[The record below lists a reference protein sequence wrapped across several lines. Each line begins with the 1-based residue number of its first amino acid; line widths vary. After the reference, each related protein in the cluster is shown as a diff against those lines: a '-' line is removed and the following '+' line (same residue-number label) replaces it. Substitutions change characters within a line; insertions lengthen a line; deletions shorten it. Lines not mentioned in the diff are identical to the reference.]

1 MSLRDFLK
9 KSWLLWCGGG
19 TNTSGKLW
27 EVEYTASD
35 RVWTERYTLWKV
47 SYQQSWHS
55 KLFWSC
61 WLDTGYLWGWE
72 VSGIKL
78 QSGHSDVISKNR
90 RQVCPGIQ
98 IPFPVLLLG
107 KIPYTNYLPGTP
119 GPDWKLSSVSE
130 GAKCF
135 GVWGNGCGK
144 WYSAWWAA
152 KRAFLR
158 DAQWQQKY
166 RRPNP
171 EKNFFGMCE
180 TKSLADEGFP
190 HSFPLINYE
199 GFLLWGFSG
208 FITGNPK
215 TMWQHNGT
223 LKSQVRSLIGWDVMF
238 WERVSNETNI
248 SVMK

>member
-1 MSLRDFLK
+1 MRRRNETFREIMGGRIHSFGPGVNRKVHSL
-9 KSWLLWCGGG
+9 KSILSAELTQQTILELLTGHGIFVRMGGI
-19 TNTSGKLW
+19 
-27 EVEYTASD
+27 
-35 RVWTERYTLWKV
+35 R
-47 SYQQSWHS
+47 
-55 KLFWSC
+55 
-61 WLDTGYLWGWE
+61 
-72 VSGIKL
+72 IKL
-78 QSGHSDVISKNR
+78 QSGHSDAIPENR

-98 IPFPVLLLG
+98 IPFPALLLG

-144 WYSAWWAA
+144 WYSARWAA

-190 HSFPLINYE
+190 HSFLLINYK

-215 TMWQHNGT
+215 TMWQHNGA

-248 SVMK
+248 LAMK